1 MLDGV
6 RDRVRTGAQRLRR
19 VERRELREFR
29 RWMETTDH
37 LVHLSMLVV
46 VPLLIGLVTALA
58 NAVPSLTFLLFPPLA
73 SGTYTLFVDPTGK
86 YSSPGRFVAGLTLGA
101 ACGLAAL
108 WVSQSFLTTPPGP
121 FAVNAVA
128 AGGAV
133 LLTGLVTWPLGIEE
147 PSGYATA
154 LLTLLLQ
161 PAQRF
166 PYLGSI
172 FLASSFVAVVFTVW
186 RERFYDRRATYL
198 YESTQGD
205 DHVLVPM
212 RGETPGRTALLGA
225 RLAAAHDAGKVV
237 LLDLVPDQ
245 AVAAAERA
253 LLDGE
258 DTDIDPDDGGDEPLD
273 EELGTRV
280 DALERE
286 AGRIETRAGVPCEVV
301 VAVDDGTPAATTLGT
316 ADAVNCDLVVAP
328 YESEH
333 GALTPYLRRLLGG
346 DTDVLVHRSRTE
358 RTRWKHVLVSVRR
371 VSDVSHNMVDFAT
384 RLAGRSGRVAVAT
397 CIGARSDRRRAE
409 EMLADLVEPFEGS
422 FETRVARTDIQ
433 SFLTETGSQY
443 DLVVIGAS
451 QDRSAASRFVSPP
464 TFERLDAVEAD
475 VAIVDRN

>member
-1 MLDGV
+1 MLDGI
-6 RDRVRTGAQRLRR
+6 RHRVRAGVQRLHR
-19 VERRELREFR
+19 VERREVREFR

-46 VPLLIGLVTALA
+46 VPLLIGVVTALA

-108 WVSQSFLTTPPGP
+108 WVSQSFLVTPPGP

-161 PAQRF
+161 PSQQLPF
-166 PYLGSI
+166 LGSI
-172 FLASSFVAVVFTVW
+172 FLASSLVAVVFTVW

-212 RGETPGRTALLGA
+212 GETPGRTALLGA

-237 LLDLVPDQ
+237 LLDLVSDREI
-245 AVAAAERA
+245 AAAERA

-258 DTDIDPDDGGDEPLD
+258 ETDIDPDAGGESPLD
-273 EELGTRV
+273 EELATRV

-301 VAVDDGTPAATTLGT
+301 VAVDGGDPATTTLRT
-316 ADAVNCDLVVAP
+316 ADEVNCDLVVAP

-333 GALTPYLRRLLGG
+333 GALTPYLRQLLGG
-346 DTDVLVHRSRTE
+346 DTDVLVHRARTD

-371 VSDVSHNMVDFAT
+371 ASDVSHNMVDFAT

-409 EMLADLVEPFEGS
+409 EMLANLVEPFEGT

-433 SFLTETGSQY
+433 SFLTQTGSQY

-451 QDRSAASRFVSPP
+451 QDRSAASRFISPP
-464 TFERLDAVEAD
+464 TFERLEAVEAD